1 MKYSWRYLN
10 NGELPAKRAL
20 VMSSSS
26 LDLQENL
33 GNRHVCLRLLCLER
47 LQTGAARIVL
57 KDSNLSQHQQL
68 CQLSWKSLKARSTM
82 HNLTFA
88 FKCLHNIAWDLFK
101 SYFIYSSHVYSTR
114 RNGLDIFI
122 PKVRTESAKKGTFY
136 TWAQAFINLQRH
148 LKEVDSIAIFKTLL
162 TDIIF
167 RVLINL
173 AAFRP
178 RQHVCGYFWV
188 RNFFFPD
195 TNFHVH
201 TYLGLKS
208 NLPVH
213 TYSDI
218 FESANFSLLGRPS
231 WKFTVKKWA
240 RSCDVSGLKNI
251 RI

>member
-1 MKYSWRYLN
+1 
-10 NGELPAKRAL
+10 
-20 VMSSSS
+20 
-26 LDLQENL
+26 
-33 GNRHVCLRLLCLER
+33 
-47 LQTGAARIVL
+47 
-57 KDSNLSQHQQL
+57 
-68 CQLSWKSLKARSTM
+68 M
-82 HNLTFA
+82 HNLTLV
-88 FKCLHNIAWDLFK
+88 FKCLHN
-101 SYFIYSSHVYSTR
+101 R
-114 RNGLDIFI
+114 CNGLDIFI
-122 PKVRTESAKKGTFY
+122 PKVHTKSAKKGTFY

>member
-1 MKYSWRYLN
+1 
-10 NGELPAKRAL
+10 
-20 VMSSSS
+20 
-26 LDLQENL
+26 
-33 GNRHVCLRLLCLER
+33 
-47 LQTGAARIVL
+47 
-57 KDSNLSQHQQL
+57 
-68 CQLSWKSLKARSTM
+68 M

-88 FKCLHNIAWDLFK
+88 FKCLHNIASDLFK

-122 PKVRTESAKKGTFY
+122 PKVRTESAKMKGTFY

-173 AAFRP
+173 AAFRS